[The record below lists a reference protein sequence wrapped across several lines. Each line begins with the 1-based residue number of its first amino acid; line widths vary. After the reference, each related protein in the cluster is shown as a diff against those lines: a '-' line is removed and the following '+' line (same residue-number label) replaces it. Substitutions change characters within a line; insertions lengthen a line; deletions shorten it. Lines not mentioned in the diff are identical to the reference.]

1 MHCLGKEYRVVC
13 SQTPD
18 KHTFIDIVPAD
29 NALHQLILKERAQR
43 SDAAKIIAGSIKLYD
58 MGEGNRPEII
68 FLPPENGGLPEVE
81 LSTAEENLLRRKIT
95 LRFEEMMAQNQQS
108 TIAVRPEIH
117 QEYVNGIVAEMKNA
131 LDASLH
137 AAAAPQSLAQEQNK
151 ILSERR
157 NRADR
162 TRAQTAD
169 YLRRRDEKYTK
180 YNLTSLQIKQ
190 LLHRDYWKNNNGNKK
205 IQSRVLSA

>member
-1 MHCLGKEYRVVC
+1 MRCIGKEYRVVC

-18 KHTFIDIVPAD
+18 KHTFIDIAPAD

-43 SDAAKIIAGSIKLYD
+43 NNAAEVIAGSIKLYD

-108 TIAVRPEIH
+108 TITVRPEIH
-117 QEYVNGIVAEMKNA
+117 HEYVNSIVDGMKNA
-131 LDASLH
+131 LEASLQ
-137 AAAAPQSLAQEQNK
+137 AAKAPQSPAEEQNK
-151 ILSERR
+151 ILAERR

-162 TRAQTAD
+162 NRAQTAE

-190 LLHRDYWKNNNGNKK
+190 LLHRDY
-205 IQSRVLSA
+205 

>member
-29 NALHQLILKERAQR
+29 NALHLLILQERARR
-43 SDAAKIIAGSIKLYD
+43 SYGAEIIAGSVKLYD
-58 MGEGNRPEII
+58 MGEGNRPEIL

-81 LSTAEENLLRRKIT
+81 FSTAEENLLRRKIT
-95 LRFEEMMAQNQQS
+95 LSFEEMMAQNRQS
-108 TIAVRPEIH
+108 TITVRPEIRH
-117 QEYVNGIVAEMKNA
+117 EYIDSIIDAMNDT
-131 LDASLH
+131 LDASLK
-137 AAAAPQSLAQEQNK
+137 ASEYPQSPEEEQHK
-151 ILSERR
+151 ILSERQK
-157 NRADR
+157 RADR
-162 TRAQTAD
+162 TREQTAE

-190 LLHRDYWKNNNGNKK
+190 LLHRDY
-205 IQSRVLSA
+205 